1 MILETER
8 LQTAMLANPGS
19 GHGQNAAEP
28 VLDEFMPGYGQYAVD
43 ALIREHGLEE
53 QWDIKPVIKLESA
66 LTS

>member
-8 LQTAMLANPGS
+8 LHTAMLADPGS
-19 GHGQNAAEP
+19 GYDQNTAEP
-28 VLDEFMPGYGQYAVD
+28 VLDEVMPGYGQYAVD